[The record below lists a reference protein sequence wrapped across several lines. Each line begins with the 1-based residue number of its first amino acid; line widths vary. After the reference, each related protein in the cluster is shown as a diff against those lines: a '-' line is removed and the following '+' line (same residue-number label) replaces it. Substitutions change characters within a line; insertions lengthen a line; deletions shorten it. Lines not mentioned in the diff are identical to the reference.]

1 MAYVRKTDTLVRDIL
16 GQVQDMS
23 ASAQNDVSQKSRVEY
38 GTSIYRVEH
47 GTPIYKSIFKAVE
60 DAAWALNPELKDQMP
75 KQWKYESER
84 LDVTFKSKD
93 EAVIKKIHFTTCSEI
108 PFMLPTRPLSV
119 SNYND
124 NLVVPEKYWD
134 SVIISWL
141 EHLAECD
148 AKESEIQDQY
158 NSVYNQIRAY
168 LKTKTSLNVALKDM
182 PELELYVPAQYMA
195 KINEANAPR
204 TKAVVEEVDEV
215 VVNRE
220 QLASLGIA
228 HRMTVGAR

>member
-1 MAYVRKTDTLVRDIL
+1 
-16 GQVQDMS
+16 MS
-23 ASAQNDVSQKSRVEY
+23 ASARLDVAQNS
-38 GTSIYRVEH
+38 RVEH
-47 GTPIYKSIFKAVE
+47 GTPIHKSIFKAVE
-60 DAAWALNPELKDQMP
+60 DAAWALKPELKDQMP
-75 KQWKYESER
+75 EHWKYKSER
-84 LDVTFKSKD
+84 LDVTFTSKD
-93 EAVIKKIHFTTCSEI
+93 EAVIKRLDFTTSSEI
-108 PFMLPTRPLSV
+108 PLMLPTMPLSV
-119 SNYND
+119 SRYNA

-134 SVIISWL
+134 SVVTSWL
-141 EHLAECD
+141 ENLAACD

-204 TKAVVEEVDEV
+204 AKAVVEEVDEV